1 MKIHSQHRR
10 VGISALAVVAVA
22 GAAYPIFGSA
32 SSHREAPAI
41 SQDPTADNTDV
52 YAFTSPN
59 DSRFATIIANYIPA
73 EEPSAGP
80 NYYSFSDQVR
90 YGIKIDNTGDGRDD
104 IQYEFRFHTRI
115 MNPNTALY
123 ALPPGV
129 TYDAAASSSSSCT
142 KGAYKNLN
150 IVQTYDVRRTT
161 LGGNRR
167 SSQIIA
173 HDVPSPPSNAGG
185 KSTPNYANALVSPA
199 ICTLGN
205 GAKIFAGQRD
215 DPFFV
220 DIGAIFDLVNLERR
234 GKTGPVD
241 NLAGFSVHSIAI
253 QVPKSDISRNGNVPT
268 DVNDPESVVGVYATA
283 DRLAFNYNWK
293 GGGKS
298 DSKDKDKGK
307 SKGKDARNDG
317 RWRQVSRLGNPLINE
332 VVIPLGQKD
341 RWNAGDP
348 SRDSQFVGLYKS
360 PELAANLNALFN
372 VGAPTSGRDDLVG
385 VLLTGLPPGNPFKLV
400 TQVGKGTPA
409 QADLLRLN
417 LAIPATPVAE
427 QKRLGVL
434 DGQADGFPNGRRLGD
449 DVVDIELQA
458 VAGALVRPAGQT
470 PKLGDGVDADDQ
482 GFLSTFPYVGTP
494 VAGVEKRNQRP
505 VTFPAP

>member
-1 MKIHSQHRR
+1 MKTHSQHRR

-52 YAFTSPN
+52 YAFTSPDDPN
-59 DSRFATIIANYIPA
+59 SATIIANYIPA

-80 NYYSFSDQVR
+80 NYYSFSDQAR
-90 YGIKIDNTGDGRDD
+90 YGIKIDNTGDGRSD
-104 IQYEFRFHTRI
+104 IDYEFRFHSRI
-115 MNPNTALY
+115 MNPKTALY

-129 TYDAAASSSSSCT
+129 VYDPAAATGSSCT
-142 KGAYKNLN
+142 TGAYKNLN
-150 IVQTYDVRRTT
+150 IVQTYDVRRTAT
-161 LGGNRR
+161 SGGRR
-167 SSQIIA
+167 SSEIIA
-173 HDVPSPPSNAGG
+173 RNVPVPPSNAGG
-185 KSTPNYANALVSPA
+185 KSTPNYASALVSPA
-199 ICTLGN
+199 ICTLKN
-205 GAKIFAGQRD
+205 GTKIFAGQRD

-234 GKTGPVD
+234 AKTGPVD

-253 QVPKSDISRNGNVPT
+253 QVPKSEISRNGNSPS
-268 DVNDPESVVGVYATA
+268 DANDPESVVGVYATA
-283 DRLAFNYNWK
+283 DRLAVNYSWK
-293 GGGKS
+293 GDGK
-298 DSKDKDKGK
+298 DSGKDKGK
-307 SKGKDARNDG
+307 SKGKDGKNDG

-332 VVIPLGQKD
+332 VVIPLGLKD
-341 RWNAGDP
+341 RWNASAP
-348 SRDSQFVGLYKS
+348 AKDSQFADLYTS
-360 PELAANLNALFN
+360 PELAANLNALFK
-372 VGAPTSGRDDLVG
+372 VGAPTTGRSDLAA

-417 LAIPATPVAE
+417 LAIPTTPVAK
-427 QKRLGVL
+427 QDRMGVL
-434 DGQADGFPNGRRLGD
+434 AGQADGFPNGRRLGD

-458 VAGALVRPAGQT
+458 VAGALVRPAGET
-470 PKLGDGVDADDQ
+470 PKLGDGVNADDQ

-494 VAGVEKRNQRP
+494 VAGVEKANARP